1 MPTHWSTRDQQERE
15 TATQDS
21 CVKRT
26 AAVRVDSQMRTSAEF
41 AVPVT
46 AVNCEEIEATGTKP
60 DVEIN
65 WRAEVCQQ
73 QTSCGSCGTG
83 ESEKTGC
90 HCSEQDRHYNSRRTR
105 RDMKRFGRCACQS
118 TKDGSP
124 LSVV

>member
-1 MPTHWSTRDQQERE
+1 M
-15 TATQDS
+15 
-21 CVKRT
+21 
-26 AAVRVDSQMRTSAEF
+26 
-41 AVPVT
+41 PVT

-65 WRAEVCQQ
+65 WRAEVRQQ